1 MIKNTSQQKNKTKK
15 KLRKRK
21 PRIDDP
27 YAEEQRQIKIKA
39 LKDKRQKIIDEVKL
53 SLESRR
59 KDKII
64 LQNAFFEKENK
75 LRTKALR
82 DSKKEGSEK
91 IMLEVLNI
99 YIQFFI
105 QKNILSS
112 KEYLFSFLH
121 FNIPF

>member
-1 MIKNTSQQKNKTKK
+1 MRKQDKHSMWSNDAKK
-15 KLRKRK
+15 KPRKRK

-39 LKDKRQKIIDEVKL
+39 LKEKRQKIIDEVKL

-64 LQNAFFEKENK
+64 LQNAFFDKESK
-75 LRTKALR
+75 LRRKALR

-91 IMLEVLNI
+91 IMLEVLN
-99 YIQFFI
+99 
-105 QKNILSS
+105 
-112 KEYLFSFLH
+112 FLE
-121 FNIPF
+121 